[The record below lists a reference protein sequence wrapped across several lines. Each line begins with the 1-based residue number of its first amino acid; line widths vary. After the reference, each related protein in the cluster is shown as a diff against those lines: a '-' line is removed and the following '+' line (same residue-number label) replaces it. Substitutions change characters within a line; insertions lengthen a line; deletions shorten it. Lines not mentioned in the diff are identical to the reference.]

1 MDLYQNALQ
10 IRIFTNLS
18 TDLSMFFIVYE
29 LVVGFTQQVTDINY
43 ILEYEIILQYD
54 ESSLSRRLAAPPKFA
69 SFY

>member
-54 ESSLSRRLAAPPKFA
+54 ESSLSR
-69 SFY
+69 

>member
-18 TDLSMFFIVYE
+18 TDLSMFFIVSE
-29 LVVGFTQQVTDINY
+29 LVVGFTEQVTDINY

-54 ESSLSRRLAAPPKFA
+54 ESSLSR
-69 SFY
+69 